1 MTGRVYFTRCFAVSV
16 ALLGVPMNL
25 AAQDGQGTPLSAID
39 WLSRALEMPLP
50 QTPLPDDLPGFVS
63 PQPEPPG
70 RRGDIVTAP
79 LEGAGMDTAG
89 LFPSDRI
96 GLPRD
101 LWAGSLRSEV
111 IEAISSLPLDTV
123 PTAARLTLRLLQA
136 EFAPPIDDLS
146 DKPDALL
153 LARVNRL
160 FEMGALE
167 QAGQVIA
174 AVPKPSAAMNERAF
188 DIALLLGE
196 EDRACARMRGQFVT
210 HAALSAQI
218 YCLARGGGWQ
228 SAHSSLVAAQAL
240 NLLDDSDAN
249 LLARFLEEEE
259 AEANL
264 SPTQVT
270 TPLGWRIMEALGDPV
285 TTSGLPIAFAHA
297 DLRGTS
303 GWRAQIEAAERLT
316 RAGVLQPNHLYGL
329 YTERRAAASGGLW
342 ERVRIIQQL
351 ERALSQADSEAASEA
366 LILAWPLFTAAEL
379 ETAFAQMQAEA
390 LSELSLN
397 GAARDIL
404 WRLLA
409 LLEENPEHLAEFAP
423 SGTTSNLVM
432 ALASGAD
439 PFETSSPPMANAI
452 YAGFSADDLPIMVQ
466 EQLRDGAFGLVLI
479 EALVMLSQASGGDLN
494 AASSGLQ
501 RLRALGLDRVARQIA
516 VELLLLERRG

>member
-1 MTGRVYFTRCFAVSV
+1 MTGRFDSIRSV
-16 ALLGVPMNL
+16 AISLALLAVPTDL
-25 AAQDGQGTPLSAID
+25 AAQEGQGAPLSAIE

-50 QTPLPDDLPGFVS
+50 QTPLPDDLPVFVS

-70 RRGDIVTAP
+70 RQGDIVTAP

-136 EFAPPIDDLS
+136 EFAPPIDDLP

-153 LARVNRL
+153 LARVDRL

-174 AVPKPSAAMNERAF
+174 AVPVPSAAMNERAF
-188 DIALLLGE
+188 DIALLLGD
-196 EDRACARMRGQFVT
+196 EDRACARMQGWFASRQGL
-210 HAALSAQI
+210 AAQI
-218 YCLARGGGWQ
+218 YCLARGGDWQ

-240 NLLDDSDAN
+240 NVLDHSDAS
-249 LLARFLEEEE
+249 LLVRFLEEEE

-264 SPTQVT
+264 PPPQVT
-270 TPLGWRIMEALGDPV
+270 TPLGWRIIEALGDPV

-316 RAGVLQPNHLYGL
+316 RAGVLQPNLLYGL

-342 ERVRIIQQL
+342 ERVRVIQQL
-351 ERALSQADSEAASEA
+351 ERALTQADAEAASEA
-366 LILAWPLFTAAEL
+366 LVLAWPLFSAAEL

-390 LSELSLN
+390 LSDLPLT

-404 WRLLA
+404 FRLLA
-409 LLEENPEHLAEFAP
+409 LLEENPERLAEFAP
-423 SGTTSNLVM
+423 SGAISSFVM
-432 ALASGAD
+432 ALASGG
-439 PFETSSPPMANAI
+439 EVSEMSSPPMANAI
-452 YAGFSADDLPIMVQ
+452 HAGFSADDLPILVQ
-466 EQLRDGAFGLVLI
+466 EQLRDGAFGLVLK

-494 AASSGLQ
+494 AASSGLR
-501 RLRALGLDRVARQIA
+501 RLRALGLERVARQVA